1 MFHWLI
7 TGKSVDVTT
16 CVDLVWVAYTV
27 KKLLRLAYKFDL
39 DQSERKSSRKST
51 LVHARLGQTESQVDP
66 SFNLRPL
73 ATPFGLGLNEF
84 WRPIKSLS
92 SAVVVNSDPLGRDL
106 FCWKRHPLLLLLEIG
121 KIPTNLWNEGQC
133 PSSNVM
139 PAIFATSAY
148 RKAAVGRCHK
158 RLFLQQ
164 LGDSLHKVPSLLW
177 TQCSTKRRSTNR

>member
-1 MFHWLI
+1 MCGQRDSQVFSQEHASRKTKHFKADYPVFHWLI

-51 LVHARLGQTESQVDP
+51 LVHARPGQTESQVDP

-84 WRPIKSLS
+84 WRPLKSLS

-106 FCWKRHPLLLLLEIG
+106 FC
-121 KIPTNLWNEGQC
+121 
-133 PSSNVM
+133 
-139 PAIFATSAY
+139 
-148 RKAAVGRCHK
+148 
-158 RLFLQQ
+158 
-164 LGDSLHKVPSLLW
+164 
-177 TQCSTKRRSTNR
+177 